1 MEEGSEEETGG
12 SELVSPPEDGFP
24 PHAARENT
32 MVIATRTENSFFIMV
47 IPFVCFIFL
56 RANVMRQSLVS
67 FPSEADSTF

>member
-47 IPFVCFIFL
+47 IPFVCFIF
-56 RANVMRQSLVS
+56 
-67 FPSEADSTF
+67 